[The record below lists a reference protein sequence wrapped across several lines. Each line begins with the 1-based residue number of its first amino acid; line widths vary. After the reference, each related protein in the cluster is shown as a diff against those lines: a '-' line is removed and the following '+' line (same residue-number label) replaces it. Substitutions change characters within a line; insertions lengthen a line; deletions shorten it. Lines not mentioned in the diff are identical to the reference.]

1 MEEGEYMFAVMI
13 GNEPGD
19 ATKIKRTVSLL
30 KDIVT
35 MASVD
40 KGRVA
45 GLSHDI
51 PDIQELLSWYEGVD
65 EIMNSLQ
72 YADTE
77 V

>member
-1 MEEGEYMFAVMI
+1 MFAVMI
-13 GNEPGD
+13 GNEPAD
-19 ATKIKRTVSLL
+19 AIKIKRTVSLL

-40 KGRVA
+40 AGRIA
-45 GLSHDI
+45 GIGHDL
-51 PDIQELLSWYEGVD
+51 PDIESLLSWYQGID
-65 EIMNSLQ
+65 GIMNSVQ